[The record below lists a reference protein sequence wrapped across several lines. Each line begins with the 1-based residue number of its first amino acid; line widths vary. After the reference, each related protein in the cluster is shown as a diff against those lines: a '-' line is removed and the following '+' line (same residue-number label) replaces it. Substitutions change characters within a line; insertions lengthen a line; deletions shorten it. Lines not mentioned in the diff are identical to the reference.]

1 MLERLRVERKRG
13 SISPIANRNYLK
25 AVISLVKERCTL
37 MSDFYEQSSYFFKTP
52 ETLDIT
58 AIQLKWKKEK
68 SDFFSGYIQWLS
80 STTLWD
86 SHNLEMEFKNMAVQ
100 KNLKPGE
107 LQLPLRIMMVGG
119 KFGPAVFTIAE
130 MIGKEETIKR
140 IKNALN
146 LLNT

>member
-1 MLERLRVERKRG
+1 
-13 SISPIANRNYLK
+13 
-25 AVISLVKERCTL
+25 
-37 MSDFYEQSSYFFKTP
+37 
-52 ETLDIT
+52 
-58 AIQLKWKKEK
+58 
-68 SDFFSGYIQWLS
+68 
-80 STTLWD
+80 
-86 SHNLEMEFKNMAVQ
+86 MAVQ

-107 LQLPLRIMMVGG
+107 LQLPLRIMLVGG